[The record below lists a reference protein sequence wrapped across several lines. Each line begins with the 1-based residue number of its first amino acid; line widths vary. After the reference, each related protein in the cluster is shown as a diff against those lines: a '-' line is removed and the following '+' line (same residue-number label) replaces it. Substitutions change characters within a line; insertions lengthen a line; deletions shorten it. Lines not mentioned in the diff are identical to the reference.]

1 MIWRAWAIGHHEL
14 SSSPFETEPP
24 TQHKIQSSLL
34 WFCLSETV
42 KTLTLT
48 DNQSSLLKVL
58 HPLTSH
64 TATHHSFNFK
74 VCPYNPSLSLNPKLL
89 LYYLFNMKNI
99 LFFLLLISW
108 IFTYFGCG
116 STLLI
121 SWCILANGNF
131 LFSLLGCVQQQYRI
145 SYYKMP
151 SDQEDLF
158 YVFKQNMQKSV
169 SFVH

>member
-1 MIWRAWAIGHHEL
+1 MSWARVRL
-14 SSSPFETEPP
+14 KQSP
-24 TQHKIQSSLL
+24 QHNTKYKVHFFGSV
-34 WFCLSETV
+34 CLSETV

-64 TATHHSFNFK
+64 TATHHSLNFK
-74 VCPYNPSLSLNPKLL
+74 VCPYNTTTPLSLNPKLL